1 MKAYRARSRSTI
13 APFGD
18 EVRDLYVGTGT
29 IAEWQENAVKAC
41 GLELEDVEDPSQA
54 TERPCFLFYDD
65 VFFTE
70 MALRQFVADAMNE
83 KKDVALSMPDSAV
96 MRAHRVLDDERPVE
110 GEGYPFDVFFLVT
123 PEPAKDREA
132 LRKRTCPIVQR
143 ARELTMRIKMPMNDA
158 GQEAEAPLS
167 ARVVA
172 HVRHWVHLLRLAQ
185 LSIGVELMDRLRKK
199 PRLMLRLRFMRGR
212 DPWELARK
220 VNFVDP
226 TARVHPTADLE
237 CAVIGPGAIVRAHAH
252 VHRSVIGANADIG
265 DHAAVVGCAL
275 AEGTQVL
282 RASYIAAC
290 AAMPKA
296 TLASYKVQLC
306 LFGREVFLT
315 SSAWLIDAKLKGEVS
330 VDYQGR
336 KVSIGSS
343 YLGSCLGHRVT
354 LGAQVTIQAG
364 RAIPNGVTI
373 VAPPG
378 VFAGDIPAYPEGS
391 LLMIEDGRVVP
402 FARTPQKGRSD
413 D

>member
-1 MKAYRARSRSTI
+1 MYAYRARSRQTI
-13 APFGD
+13 APYGD
-18 EVRDLYVGTGT
+18 ETRDLYVGASS
-29 IAEWQENAVKAC
+29 IAEWQESAVRAC
-41 GLELEDVEDPSQA
+41 GLELREIEDVNDA

-96 MRAHRVLDDERPVE
+96 MRAHRILDDERPLE
-110 GEGYPFDVFFLVT
+110 GEGHPFDIFFLVT
-123 PEPAKDREA
+123 PEPAKDRAA
-132 LRKRTCPIVQR
+132 LQKRTCPIVQR
-143 ARELTMRIKMPMNDA
+143 ARELTIRIRMPMNDA
-158 GQEAEAPLS
+158 DQEAEAPLS

-172 HVRHWVHLLRLAQ
+172 HVRHWVHLLRLSQ
-185 LSIGVELMDRLRKK
+185 LSIGVSLMDRLRRS

-252 VHRSVIGANADIG
+252 VHRSVLGAKVDVG
-265 DHAAVVGCAL
+265 DHAVVVGCAL

-282 RASYIAAC
+282 RASYLAAC

-296 TLASYKVQLC
+296 TLASYKVQLS

-330 VDYQGR
+330 VDHQGR
-336 KVSIGSS
+336 KVSIGSP

-378 VFAGDIPAYPEGS
+378 VFAGEIPAYPEGS
-391 LLMIEDGRVVP
+391 LLMIRDGRVVP
-402 FARTPQKGRSD
+402 FSRAIAKGRSD